1 MNIVET
7 KLWAIA
13 TPTKKGGWRRVPDT
27 KFNDQDSAHAYGTK
41 YHTSKIFGPQYKVI
55 PHPNNNLKEE
65 SENKIE
71 FKTIGPKSKIVYL
84 NGKKIGELTK
94 GGEVNKGW
102 DIVRRHSEWVGSIN
116 IDGETLYI
124 GRTEKVSE
132 LKPKIARIIRSHHIS
147 KQSMKESVNEMTEE
161 TKWVKDKYGSGYTSS
176 DGKRAIV
183 KHPKGWIS
191 RSTTD
196 KHDYSDVYPTQREA
210 KAGKYAWAMKN
221 EESINEEMVEAPH
234 GDPHYHANVHREL
247 INRASGPQKEI
258 SLGAHIYRHL
268 STHPDESH
276 IASHYE
282 KTIYPILKKHGFP
295 REDHGPVGPG
305 HPRHDE
311 HLRFHREFLPDVH
324 KAWREMDKSNPHT
337 AKLLSIADKEAK
349 RKIAEREAE
358 KEAKRQKGIEANKK
372 RMNEEHR
379 ITETNPGGD
388 KTRYAVRKHSKSGKP
403 IGQPTIFTTRRGA
416 EEHIARLQKEDF
428 GGPSSAVGAPTNA
441 EGGGHIAGVGVGPQG
456 EPGVRKAVMTK
467 KPMKRKMLSFKT
479 FTK

>member
-1 MNIVET
+1 M
-7 KLWAIA
+7 
-13 TPTKKGGWRRVPDT
+13 
-27 KFNDQDSAHAYGTK
+27 
-41 YHTSKIFGPQYKVI
+41 
-55 PHPNNNLKEE
+55 
-65 SENKIE
+65 SEDKIE
-71 FKTIGPKSKIVYL
+71 FKTVGPKSKIVYL
-84 NGKKIGELTK
+84 NGKKVGELTK

-116 IDGETLYI
+116 IDGETLYL

-132 LKPKIARIIRSHHIS
+132 LKPKIARLIRSHHIS
-147 KQSMKESVNEMTEE
+147 KQSMKESMTEE
-161 TKWVKDKYGSGYTSS
+161 TKWIKDKYGSGYTSS

-210 KAGKYAWAMKN
+210 KAGKYAWAM
-221 EESINEEMVEAPH
+221 EESMNEEMVEAPH
-234 GDPHYHANVHREL
+234 GDPYYHANVHREL

-276 IASHYE
+276 ITSHYE

-324 KAWREMDKSNPHT
+324 KAWREMDKNNPHT

-379 ITETNPGGD
+379 ITEAHQWAIATPTKKGGWRRVPDTRFNDQNSAHAYGKKYHTSSIFGPQYKVIPHPDNLKEESMTEEHRITETNPGGE
-388 KTRYAVRKHSKSGKP
+388 KTRYAVRKHGKSGKP

-416 EEHIARLQKEDF
+416 EQHIARLQKEDVM
-428 GGPSSAVGAPTNA
+428 GGVPTNNMSS
-441 EGGGHIAGVGVGPQG
+441 G
-456 EPGVRKAVMTK
+456 AVADPKNKLLFK
-467 KPMKRKMLSFKT
+467 KPIKRFKS
-479 FTK
+479 FTKE

>member
-1 MNIVET
+1 M
-7 KLWAIA
+7 
-13 TPTKKGGWRRVPDT
+13 
-27 KFNDQDSAHAYGTK
+27 
-41 YHTSKIFGPQYKVI
+41 
-55 PHPNNNLKEE
+55 
-65 SENKIE
+65 SEDKIE

-84 NGKKIGELTK
+84 NGKKVGELAK

-147 KQSMKESVNEMTEE
+147 KQSMK
-161 TKWVKDKYGSGYTSS
+161 
-176 DGKRAIV
+176 
-183 KHPKGWIS
+183 
-191 RSTTD
+191 
-196 KHDYSDVYPTQREA
+196 
-210 KAGKYAWAMKN
+210 
-221 EESINEEMVEAPH
+221 ESINEEMVEAPH

-282 KTIYPILKKHGFP
+282 KTIYPILKKHKFP

-388 KTRYAVRKHSKSGKP
+388 KTRFAVRKHGKSGKP

-428 GGPSSAVGAPTNA
+428 GGPSSAVGAPTNS

-479 FTK
+479 YTKE

>member
-1 MNIVET
+1 M
-7 KLWAIA
+7 
-13 TPTKKGGWRRVPDT
+13 
-27 KFNDQDSAHAYGTK
+27 
-41 YHTSKIFGPQYKVI
+41 
-55 PHPNNNLKEE
+55 
-65 SENKIE
+65 SEDKIE

-84 NGKKIGELTK
+84 NGKKVGELTK

-116 IDGETLYI
+116 IDGETLYL

-132 LKPKIARIIRSHHIS
+132 LKPKIARLIRSHHIS
-147 KQSMKESVNEMTEE
+147 KQSMKESM
-161 TKWVKDKYGSGYTSS
+161 
-176 DGKRAIV
+176 
-183 KHPKGWIS
+183 
-191 RSTTD
+191 
-196 KHDYSDVYPTQREA
+196 
-210 KAGKYAWAMKN
+210 
-221 EESINEEMVEAPH
+221 NEEMVEAPH

-276 IASHYE
+276 ITSHYE

-324 KAWREMDKSNPHT
+324 KAWRDMDKNNPHT

-372 RMNEEHR
+372 RMNEETQWVKDKHGSGYTTSDGKREIVKHPKGWISRSTTDKHDYSDVYPTQREAKAGKYAWAMKNEEHRINEAHQWAIATPTKKGGWRRVPDTRFNDQNSAHAYGKKYHTSSIFGPQYKVIPHPDNLKEESMNEEHR
-379 ITETNPGGD
+379 ITETNPGGE
-388 KTRYAVRKHSKSGKP
+388 KTRYAVRKHGKSGKP

-416 EEHIARLQKEDF
+416 EEHIARLQKEDVM
-428 GGPSSAVGAPTNA
+428 GGVPTNNMSS
-441 EGGGHIAGVGVGPQG
+441 G
-456 EPGVRKAVMTK
+456 AVADPKNKLLFK
-467 KPMKRKMLSFKT
+467 KPIKRFKSFT
-479 FTK
+479 EQ